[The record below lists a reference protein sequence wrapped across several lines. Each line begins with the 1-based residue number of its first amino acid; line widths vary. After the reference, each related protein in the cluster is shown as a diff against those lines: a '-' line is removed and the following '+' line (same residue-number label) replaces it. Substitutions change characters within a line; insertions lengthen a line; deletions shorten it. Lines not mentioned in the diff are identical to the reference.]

1 MRFLL
6 IYPPADRTII
16 EEKFSFEG
24 YTPPL
29 GILYL
34 ASSLEEEGHR
44 VEIIDFSYEKFDNEK
59 LKRKLNSV
67 DVVGI
72 TVLTYTV
79 KTSTIITKTVKNS
92 YPEVPVLIGGPHCL
106 IEPEKA
112 LLDIG
117 ADICVVGE
125 GERVIKEIAKML
137 ENDREPSG
145 LTGVY
150 YKHNGRI
157 VKGKPLEVIE
167 DLDSLSFPSR
177 HLVEQYDYGYM
188 IGVHLP
194 GGRFTSVMTSR
205 GCPFNCRFCL
215 SRKYP
220 IKRYRTRS
228 PENVIE
234 EIKKISE
241 TYDSMLIADDN
252 FLADKKRVK
261 KIMDMIKEEKI
272 DIEIWIE
279 GVRVDS
285 TDKELFKKM
294 KESGVKAIEFGIESG
309 NQDVLDFYN
318 KQITLP
324 EIQKAVQTSRET
336 GFITLGNF
344 IFGAPI
350 ETTQHFEN
358 TIKFAKSLPLDI
370 AFFYILEYLEGC
382 DIWEDAVK
390 TGKINP
396 EQPRVESG
404 SIKGQGNFTRD
415 ELERWKLKANKEFYL
430 NPRYIAGEIYR
441 AFERRD
447 MRMLKAGWKLFLGE
461 ESIFKD

>member
-1 MRFLL
+1 MKFLL
-6 IYPPADRTII
+6 IYPPADQSII
-16 EEKFSFEG
+16 EKKFSFEG

-29 GILYL
+29 GLLYL
-34 ASSLEEEGHR
+34 ASALEDDGHKA
-44 VEIIDFSYEKFDNEK
+44 EIIDFSYEEFDKEK

-79 KTSTIITKTVKNS
+79 KTSAIITKMVKDN
-92 YPEVPVLIGGPHCL
+92 YPDIPVLIGGPHCL
-106 IEPEKA
+106 IDPEKA

-117 ADICVVGE
+117 ADICVAGE
-125 GERVIKEIAKML
+125 GEIVIKKIAKMIE
-137 ENDREPSG
+137 ENRAPSD
-145 LTGVY
+145 LPGVY
-150 YKHNGRI
+150 YRHNGKI
-157 VKGKPLEVIE
+157 IKGKPLEVIE

-194 GGRFTSVMTSR
+194 KGRFTSLMTSR
-205 GCPFNCRFCL
+205 GCPFNCNFCL

-241 TYDSMLIADDN
+241 KYDSMLIADDN

-261 KIMDMIKEEKI
+261 KIMDMIRKEKI
-272 DIEIWIE
+272 DMEIWIE

-285 TDKELFKKM
+285 SDKELFKKM

-324 EIQKAVQTSRET
+324 EIRKAVQTSRET

-350 ETTQHFEN
+350 ETTKHFEN

-370 AFFYILEYLEGC
+370 AFFYVLDYLKGC
-382 DIWEDAVK
+382 DIWEEAAK
-390 TGKINP
+390 TGKIKSD
-396 EQPRVESG
+396 QPRVESG
-404 SIKGQGNFTRD
+404 SIKGNFTTE
-415 ELERWKLKANKEFYL
+415 ELEQWKVNANKEFYL
-430 NPRYIAGEIYR
+430 NPRYIAGQVYR
-441 AFERRD
+441 AFERKD
-447 MRMLKAGWKLFLGE
+447 IRMLKAGFKLFLGGG
-461 ESIFKD
+461 SIFKD